1 MVIQSWLGAQGSSL
15 TPEELDRFRVGWK
28 AYIARVVA
36 PSRRLQRAFDS
47 MSRSLLSSEPDC
59 RQHKPPIVVLEAFD
73 RLLASDAEIR
83 EKRHTD
89 SKDTKA
95 LDLTLR
101 AAMAEGRIAAEK
113 EVQPKAPTLD
123 SDWWMHDAPTA
134 R

>member
-1 MVIQSWLGAQGSSL
+1 ME
-15 TPEELDRFRVGWK
+15 T
-28 AYIARVVA
+28 
-36 PSRRLQRAFDS
+36 FD
-47 MSRSLLSSEPDC
+47 
-59 RQHKPPIVVLEAFD
+59 Q
-73 RLLASDAEIR
+73 LLASDAEIR

-101 AAMAEGRIAAEK
+101 VAMAEGRIAAEK
-113 EVQPKAPTLD
+113 EVQPKAPTID